1 MKIIKRIISLLC
13 YLFFTILSIIIIY
26 VSYNVW
32 IFKTTNQISLF
43 FILLFKA
50 NIIALLIIIICLI
63 IVNILKW
70 SKE

>member
-13 YLFFTILSIIIIY
+13 YLFCTILSIIIIY
-26 VSYNVW
+26 ASYNVW

-63 IVNILKW
+63 LVNILKW